1 MQHHF
6 DTLMYCMCVGL
17 ALSVSVVNAYRLLF
31 DLRVYGASILQLHC
45 TESESWGRELRL
57 FKTAGPYKSALLV
70 DVIVVV

>member
-6 DTLMYCMCVGL
+6 DTLMYCMCVGF

-45 TESESWGRELRL
+45 TESDG
-57 FKTAGPYKSALLV
+57 
-70 DVIVVV
+70 VVGKGIKAIQNGWTV